1 MDVTG
6 LCRTAE
12 PINSPPHMTHTPGTT
27 HPLVEAYDPLRSR
40 IPICTRT
47 EWAAVRTHVI
57 ELVAAAPEA
66 SGPGVRRYLT
76 ATTRLAVHALRNGW
90 DLSPE
95 TLLSTQ
101 ILEHLVETLPSSQA
115 TCRAMLR
122 RLAVAHG
129 LPTGDGATY
138 PRRNVSAPY
147 KPEEVEALWRFASVL
162 SDRRRRVSLQ
172 GLLML
177 GAGAGVARGD
187 LRGVTASSLHQHAR
201 HLHVKVPSDGR
212 CVPLAAGWTSRAR
225 QVAVER
231 PSGQLIGALS
241 GRNLTDRHVSWVGDR
256 AGVPRLA
263 PDRLRARWMID
274 RIAEG
279 MPLTNLVA
287 WSGMKS
293 AAALDPYL
301 RHVPPI
307 GNCV

>member
-1 MDVTG
+1 MPMTTSDAT
-6 LCRTAE
+6 
-12 PINSPPHMTHTPGTT
+12 PPL

-40 IPICTRT
+40 VPICTRT
-47 EWAAVRTHVI
+47 EWVAVRTHVI
-57 ELVAAAPEA
+57 GLVAAAPEA

-90 DLSPE
+90 GLTPEIVLSP
-95 TLLSTQ
+95 Q
-101 ILEHLVETLPSSQA
+101 IIEHFVATLPSSQA

-129 LPTGDGATY
+129 LPTGDGAAY
-138 PRRNVSAPY
+138 PRRDVSAPY
-147 KPEEVEALWRFASVL
+147 EPEEVEALWRFASVL

-172 GLLML
+172 GLLLL

-187 LRGVTASSLHQHAR
+187 LRGVTASSLHQHGR
-201 HLHVKVPSDGR
+201 RLHVKVPSDGR

-225 QVAVER
+225 QVAADR

-241 GRNLTDRHVSWVGDR
+241 GRNLTDRHVGWVGDR

-263 PDRLRARWMID
+263 PDRLRSRWVVD

-279 MPLTNLVA
+279 VPLTDLVA
-287 WSGMKS
+287 WSGVRS

-301 RHVPPI
+301 RHVPA
-307 GNCV
+307 GRSCAS